1 MEANVIIKGR
11 RQADHNLIQSILPQD
26 VQDSKDQTSK
36 DICVKLD
43 TDSFLPADTCGG
55 VELNALNGRI
65 RVPNTLESRLELIS
79 QQLIPEIRTALF
91 GRNVNRKFAN

>member
-1 MEANVIIKGR
+1 MEANVIIKG
-11 RQADHNLIQSILPQD
+11 RQADHNLIQSILPQA
-26 VQDSKDQTSK
+26 VQDYKDQTGK
-36 DICVKLD
+36 DICCVKLD

-91 GRNVNRKFAN
+91 GRNVNRKFAD